1 MSLPIPSH
9 KIQCTCGTLHMT
21 HTQAETGDLL
31 DVERKQE
38 RYRNEHDTARK
49 QLEILQKQLVQKKA
63 EVERGC
69 HLIACY
75 EKKIQELE
83 AVVADTDRK
92 HEAQMEAI
100 RKVLTENILAEKKT
114 EYQPRVQSFSETDH
128 SSSVEEM
135 ETTNQ
140 ADQKVPSQQQTQC
153 VSQNLFQRGSAAPQS
168 VATSQ
173 PSAIFNFSP
182 VRMTAAEMTQGS
194 TSVSFESFPL
204 AFGQSVNSGIP
215 TSQVLGGADGQA
227 PPQVLTWKEQSP
239 SGRLL
244 STNTQDSDSKISPSS
259 SYTSTGFDFSTAGMN
274 LNFTMTGTNVVP
286 VFNSGGSAESRIVR
300 KARRR
305 ESTGTNVVSVFN
317 SGGSAESHIVRKAR
331 RRKS

>member
-1 MSLPIPSH
+1 MWH
-9 KIQCTCGTLHMT
+9 FTCDTLHVT
-21 HTQAETGDLL
+21 HTQAETDDLL

-38 RYRNEHDTARK
+38 RYRNEHNTARK
-49 QLEILQKQLVQKKA
+49 QLETLQKQLVQKKA

-100 RKVLTENILAEKKT
+100 RKVLTEDILAEKKI
-114 EYQPRVQSFSETDH
+114 EYEPQVQSFSETDH
-128 SSSVEEM
+128 SSSVEQM

-140 ADQKVPSQQQTQC
+140 ADQKVPSQQTQHLA
-153 VSQNLFQRGSAAPQS
+153 QNLFAAPQLA
-168 VATSQ
+168 ATSQ

-182 VRMTAAEMTQGS
+182 VRMTAAEITQGS
-194 TSVSFESFPL
+194 TSVSFGSFPL
-204 AFGQSVNSGIP
+204 AFGQSVNSRIP
-215 TSQVLGGADGQA
+215 ASQVLGGADGRA
-227 PPQVLTWKEQSP
+227 PPQVSTWKEQSP
-239 SGRLL
+239 LGRLL

-259 SYTSTGFDFSTAGMN
+259 SYTSTGFNFSTAGMN

>member
-1 MSLPIPSH
+1 
-9 KIQCTCGTLHMT
+9 MT

-31 DVERKQE
+31 DMERKQK

-75 EKKIQELE
+75 EKKIKELE

-114 EYQPRVQSFSETDH
+114 EYQPQVQSLNETDH
-128 SSSVEEM
+128 SSSVEQM
-135 ETTNQ
+135 ETTNP

-153 VSQNLFQRGSAAPQS
+153 LSQNLFAAPQS
-168 VATSQ
+168 AATSQ
-173 PSAIFNFSP
+173 SSAIFNFSP

-215 TSQVLGGADGQA
+215 ASQVLGGADGQA

>member
-1 MSLPIPSH
+1 
-9 KIQCTCGTLHMT
+9 MT
-21 HTQAETGDLL
+21 HTQAETDDLL

-38 RYRNEHDTARK
+38 RYRSKHDTSRK
-49 QLEILQKQLVQKKA
+49 QLETLQKQLVQKKA

-83 AVVADTDRK
+83 AVVAATDRK

-100 RKVLTENILAEKKT
+100 RKVLTEDILAEKKT
-114 EYQPRVQSFSETDH
+114 EYEPQVQSFSKTDH
-128 SSSVEEM
+128 SSIVEQM

-140 ADQKVPSQQQTQC
+140 ADQKVPSQQQTQHL
-153 VSQNLFQRGSAAPQS
+153 SQNLFAAPQLA
-168 VATSQ
+168 ATSQ

-182 VRMTAAEMTQGS
+182 IRMTAAEITQGS
-194 TSVSFESFPL
+194 TSVSFGSFPL

-215 TSQVLGGADGQA
+215 ASQVVGGADERA
-227 PPQVLTWKEQSP
+227 PPQVSTWKEQSP
-239 SGRLL
+239 LGRLL
-244 STNTQDSDSKISPSS
+244 STNTQDPDSKISPSS
-259 SYTSTGFDFSTAGMN
+259 SYTSTGFNFSTAGMN